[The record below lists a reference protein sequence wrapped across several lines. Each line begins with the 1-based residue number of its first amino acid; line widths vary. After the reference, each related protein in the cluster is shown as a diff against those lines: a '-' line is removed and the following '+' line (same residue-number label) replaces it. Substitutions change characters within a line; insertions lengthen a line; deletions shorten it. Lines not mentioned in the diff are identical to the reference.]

1 MKRKKNLGL
10 LFVAFSL
17 LVSCNSEKK
26 QTTPDTEPTH
36 RELQEEKTKEVKAP
50 EQIISITEAK
60 QDYDN
65 YTKKRAQLI
74 EKIEDPLEDGSKFIA
89 SRYGDYDIE
98 TVKNYIAYVEQE
110 AKEAG
115 VKVETLRFYFSTYPD
130 KKEFPDHKEVKHPR
144 QNSFFILPTMK
155 VDAINMGFYIKN
167 LGDGKKEAA
176 LIRNYPGLLE
186 GKMGDTYKK
195 TSKSYASFGLST
207 NTSTSLFDDNQSLIM
222 NEGQMFPPPPK
233 ESDFN

>member
-36 RELQEEKTKEVKAP
+36 REPQEEKTKEVKAP
-50 EQIISITEAK
+50 EQIISITDAK
-60 QDYDN
+60 EDYDN

-130 KKEFPDHKEVKHPR
+130 KKDFPDHKEVKHPR
-144 QNSFFILPTMK
+144 QNSFFILPTIK
-155 VDAINMGFYIKN
+155 VDAMNMGFYIKD

-176 LIRNYPGLLE
+176 LIRDYPGILDS
-186 GKMGDTYKK
+186 KMGDTHKK
-195 TSKSYASFGLST
+195 TNKSYASFLPAT
-207 NTSTSLFDDNQSLIM
+207 TAPLMFAEESLIM
-222 NEGQMFPPPPK
+222 NTIQMSPPPPK
-233 ESDFN
+233 GSDFN

>member
-26 QTTPDTEPTH
+26 PTTSDTEPAH
-36 RELQEEKTKEVKAP
+36 KELHEEKTKEVKAP

-115 VKVETLRFYFSTYPD
+115 VKVETLRFYFSTYPA
-130 KKEFPDHKEVKHPR
+130 KKDFPDHKKAKHPR

-155 VDAINMGFYIKN
+155 VDTMNLGFYIKDS
-167 LGDGKKEAA
+167 GDGKKEAA
-176 LIRNYPGLLE
+176 LIRDYPGVLDS
-186 GKMGDTYKK
+186 KMGDTHKK
-195 TSKSYASFGLST
+195 TNKSYASFLPAT
-207 NTSTSLFDDNQSLIM
+207 TAPLMFADESLIM
-222 NEGQMFPPPPK
+222 NEGHMSPPPK
-233 ESDFN
+233 GGSDFN

>member
-26 QTTPDTEPTH
+26 PTTPDTEPAH
-36 RELQEEKTKEVKAP
+36 KELQEEKTKEVKAP

-130 KKEFPDHKEVKHPR
+130 KKDFPDHKKVKHPR

-155 VDAINMGFYIKN
+155 VDAMNMGFYIKD

-176 LIRNYPGLLE
+176 LIRDYPGILDS
-186 GKMGDTYKK
+186 KMGDTNKK
-195 TSKSYASFGLST
+195 TNKSYASFLT
-207 NTSTSLFDDNQSLIM
+207 TTTSAPIMFSDQSLIM
-222 NEGQMFPPPPK
+222 NKGNMGPPPYDP
-233 ESDFN
+233 DFGN

>member
-26 QTTPDTEPTH
+26 QTTPDTEPAH
-36 RELQEEKTKEVKAP
+36 KELQEEKTKEVKAP

-130 KKEFPDHKEVKHPR
+130 KKDFPDHKKVKHPR

-155 VDAINMGFYIKN
+155 VDAMNMGFYIKD

-176 LIRNYPGLLE
+176 LIRDYPGILDS
-186 GKMGDTYKK
+186 KMGDTNKEN
-195 TSKSYASFGLST
+195 SKSYASFIPAT
-207 NTSTSLFDDNQSLIM
+207 TSTPIMFSDQSLIM
-222 NEGQMFPPPPK
+222 NKTTMGPPPYD
-233 ESDFN
+233 SDFN